1 MKLYDINES
10 ILKVVYMYEN
20 EEIDEKTYQDT
31 LEGLTLAQNDKIDN
45 IACYIKQLLAEEKAL
60 KEEIDN
66 LTKRRKAKQK
76 TIENLKEYISNTMKI
91 SKIDKLETTRNIIKF
106 RNNAVK
112 VNIQDE
118 EKFLLWAMENHD
130 DLLNYKKPDINKTMI
145 KEYLKDNE
153 IEGVKL
159 VREKSLQIK

>member
-1 MKLYDINES
+1 MKLYEINES
-10 ILKVVYMYEN
+10 ILKSVYMYEN
-20 EEIDEKTYQDT
+20 EEIDEKTYKDT
-31 LEGLTLAQNDKIDN
+31 MEGLNLVQSDKIDN

-60 KEEIDN
+60 KEEIEN
-66 LTKRRKAKQK
+66 LTKRRKSKQK
-76 TIENLKEYISNTMKI
+76 TIDNLKEYITDTMKI
-91 SKIDKLETTRNIIKF
+91 SKMDKLETTRNIIKF

-112 VNIQDE
+112 VNIENE

-130 DLLNYKKPDINKTMI
+130 ELLNYKKPDVNKTMI

>member
-1 MKLYDINES
+1 MKLYEINES
-10 ILKVVYMYEN
+10 ILKLVYMYEN
-20 EEIDEKTYQDT
+20 EEIDEKTYKDT
-31 LEGLTLAQNDKIDN
+31 MEGLNLVQSDKIDN

-60 KEEIDN
+60 KEEIEN
-66 LTKRRKAKQK
+66 LTKRRKSKQK
-76 TIENLKEYISNTMKI
+76 TIDNLKEYITDTMKI
-91 SKIDKLETTRNIIKF
+91 SKMDKLETTRNIIKF

-112 VNIQDE
+112 VNIENE

-130 DLLNYKKPDINKTMI
+130 ELLNYKKPDVNKTMI

>member
-1 MKLYDINES
+1 MKLYDINEN
-10 ILKVVYMYEN
+10 ILKLVYMYEN

-31 LEGLTLAQNDKIDN
+31 IDNLSIAQNDKIDN

-66 LTKRRKAKQK
+66 LTKRRKAKQR
-76 TIENLKEYISNTMKI
+76 TIENLKDYISDSMKI
-91 SKIDKLETTRNIIKF
+91 NKMDKLETTRNIIKF

-112 VNIQDE
+112 VNIKDE

-130 DLLNYKKPDINKTMI
+130 ELLNYKKPDINKTVL

-153 IEGVKL
+153 IQGVSL
-159 VREKSLQIK
+159 IREKSLQIK

>member
-1 MKLYDINES
+1 MKLYEINES
-10 ILKVVYMYEN
+10 ILKLVYMYEN
-20 EEIDEKTYQDT
+20 EEIDEKTYKDT
-31 LEGLTLAQNDKIDN
+31 MEGLNLVQSDKIDN

-76 TIENLKEYISNTMKI
+76 TIDNLKEYISDSMKI
-91 SKIDKLETTRNIIKF
+91 NKIDKIETTRNIIKF

-130 DLLNYKKPDINKTMI
+130 DLLNYKKPDINKTAL
-145 KEYLKDNE
+145 KEYLKDND
-153 IEGVKL
+153 IEGVNL
-159 VREKSLQIK
+159 IREKTLQIK

>member
-1 MKLYDINES
+1 MKLYEIDTKIIRLIN
-10 ILKVVYMYEN
+10 LYEN
-20 EEIDEKTYQDT
+20 GEIDLDTYIDT
-31 LEGLTLAQNDKIDN
+31 MSSLEFEQNDKIDN

-66 LTKRRKAKQK
+66 LTKRRKAKQR
-76 TIENLKEYISNTMKI
+76 TIENLKDYISDSMKI
-91 SKIDKLETTRNIIKF
+91 NKIDKIETTRNIIKF

-130 DLLNYKKPDINKTMI
+130 ELLNYKKPDVNKTAI
-145 KEYLKDNE
+145 KEYLKDND
-153 IEGVKL
+153 IEGVNL
-159 VREKSLQIK
+159 IREKTLQIK

>member
-1 MKLYDINES
+1 MKLYEIDTKIIRLIN
-10 ILKVVYMYEN
+10 LYEN
-20 EEIDEKTYQDT
+20 GEIDLDTYIDT
-31 LEGLTLAQNDKIDN
+31 MSSLEFEQNDKIDN

-66 LTKRRKAKQK
+66 LTKRRKAKQR
-76 TIENLKEYISNTMKI
+76 TIENLKDYISDSMKI
-91 SKIDKLETTRNIIKF
+91 NKIDKIETTRNIIKF

-118 EKFLLWAMENHD
+118 EKFLLWAMENRD
-130 DLLNYKKPDINKTMI
+130 ELLNYKKPDINKTAL

-153 IEGVKL
+153 IEGVNL
-159 VREKSLQIK
+159 IREKTLQIK

>member
-1 MKLYDINES
+1 MKLYEIDTKIIRLIN
-10 ILKVVYMYEN
+10 LYEN
-20 EEIDEKTYQDT
+20 GEIDLDTYIDT
-31 LEGLTLAQNDKIDN
+31 MSSLGFEQNEKIDN

-60 KEEIDN
+60 KEEIEN
-66 LTKRRKAKQK
+66 LTKRRKSKQK
-76 TIENLKEYISNTMKI
+76 TIDNLKEYITDTMKI
-91 SKIDKLETTRNIIKF
+91 SKMDKLETTRNIIKF

-112 VNIQDE
+112 VNIENE

-130 DLLNYKKPDINKTMI
+130 ELLNYKKPDVNKTMI

>member
-10 ILKVVYMYEN
+10 ILKLVYMYEN
-20 EEIDEKTYQDT
+20 EEIDEKTYKDT
-31 LEGLTLAQNDKIDN
+31 MEGLNLVQSDKIDN

-60 KEEIDN
+60 KEEIEN

-76 TIENLKEYISNTMKI
+76 TIDNLKYYISDTMKI
-91 SKIDKLETTRNIIKF
+91 SKIDKIETSRNIIKF

-112 VNIQDE
+112 VNIENE

-130 DLLNYKKPDINKTMI
+130 ELLNYKKPDVNKTMI